1 MRGGLPADRHI
12 DSVVR
17 DPIPGYSQN
26 LQPIVEDTGACPPPV
41 RYGGRSF
48 DRQWIIPDARVI
60 TQPNANLWRGLSERQ
75 VFLTLLHDRHPG
87 NGPAATFTG
96 LVPDKHHFK
105 GSFGGRAFPL
115 WSDPASVHSNLR
127 PSLLMHLAKAYGR
140 AVDAEDLLAY
150 IAAVTAHPGYGQRF
164 DQDLVTPGLRIPLTA
179 DAATFA
185 EAVAQGR
192 RVVWLHTFGD
202 RFADPTADRP
212 PGPPRLPLGRRP
224 QVPKDGAIPLAA
236 AGMPDVMSY
245 DAGQQRLHIGSGFIE
260 PVPPAV
266 WHYQVSGK
274 QVLVQWFSG
283 RRKNRERPLIG
294 DRRKPSPL
302 GVIQPEAWLAEYTT
316 ELLKVL
322 NVLGG
327 LVDLEPAQ
335 AALLERICTGPLID
349 DAVLRQA
356 GVFAATEAPKRKVAK
371 ASGGPDLLTDVP
383 PLGR

>member
-1 MRGGLPADRHI
+1 MRVWVIAPDAASLLSRWQRLVAAPTDQKQALFHPTLRGGLPADRHI

-48 DRQWIIPDARVI
+48 DRQWMIPDARVI

-179 DAATFA
+179 
-185 EAVAQGR
+185 
-192 RVVWLHTFGD
+192 
-202 RFADPTADRP
+202 
-212 PGPPRLPLGRRP
+212 
-224 QVPKDGAIPLAA
+224 
-236 AGMPDVMSY
+236 AGMPDQMSD

-266 WHYQVSGK
+266 WRYEVSGK

-283 RRKNRERPLIG
+283 RRKTVSARSSATAASPRRWATSSPTAGWPSTRPSCS
-294 DRRKPSPL
+294 R
-302 GVIQPEAWLAEYTT
+302 
-316 ELLKVL
+316 
-322 NVLGG
+322 
-327 LVDLEPAQ
+327 
-335 AALLERICTGPLID
+335 C
-349 DAVLRQA
+349 
-356 GVFAATEAPKRKVAK
+356 
-371 ASGGPDLLTDVP
+371 
-383 PLGR
+383 